1 MTLDSWVAG
10 SGEVVVDAG
19 RALTHL
25 PDTATTLVFRTTAD
39 GTSDLTV
46 IGPRTGASYHAG
58 KDVPFCVR
66 VRVRPGRARPLL
78 GVPVSEIVDRAV
90 PIGRLWG
97 AEGDRL
103 VRDLVPLGPDARR
116 VAGRIE
122 AALAARLD
130 AGTPGDLRR
139 SDLLHTAAEAVAHRR
154 EPLPAIAR
162 RLAVSERHLRD
173 LFTDGIGLPPKR
185 FARIDRVRRVIA
197 AAHPVPHPAA
207 KPRAA
212 RPALRRE
219 PRRLGSAGR
228 RGGLLRPVAHD
239 GGLPLDDGRLPR
251 RLRRRAPATRPALL
265 RTRTAPIPARG
276 SGPFRA

>member
-154 EPLPAIAR
+154 DPLPAIAR

-207 KPRAA
+207 KPV
-212 RPALRRE
+212 RPARHSDANHGAWA
-219 PRRLGSAGR
+219 RLAAEAGYYDQSHMTADFR
-228 RGGLLRPVAHD
+228 SMMGVSPGAFAA
-239 GGLPLDDGRLPR
+239 GRLP
-251 RLRRRAPATRPALL
+251 
-265 RTRTAPIPARG
+265 PAR
-276 SGPFRA
+276 PC